1 MTDKQPEALILA
13 DAIEDGSEAHD
24 KAAAE
29 LRRQHEVIQ
38 TLTNAL
44 EAFENR
50 MGEIGGCYDGGCLI
64 KEPKGMVT
72 NGGCKCWHEPI
83 KMQRLSRAAK
93 QLRKTM
99 RIALNKAKEQS

>member
-1 MTDKQPEALILA
+1 MTDKQPEALRLAFILEHHIPSIDCLELTA
-13 DAIEDGSEAHD
+13 T
-24 KAAAE
+24 E

-99 RIALNKAKEQS
+99 